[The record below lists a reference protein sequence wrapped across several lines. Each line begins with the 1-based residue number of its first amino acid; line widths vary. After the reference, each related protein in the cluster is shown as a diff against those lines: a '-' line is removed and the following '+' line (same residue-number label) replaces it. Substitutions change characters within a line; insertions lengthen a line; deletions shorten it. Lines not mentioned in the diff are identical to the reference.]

1 MKKMERCNL
10 KATFEAIFK
19 AHFRTVILLSL
30 FLLVG
35 LCLRLT
41 FVLTIPTQQMFDFET
56 YQQLAVNIATGQGY
70 TLGGY
75 PVAWQGMLY
84 STGLGVI
91 YKILGNTSEIIP
103 KVINV
108 FLSEMTIVFVYMIMR
123 RIYNKPWAVWIS
135 VFLMTFMPHQI
146 MYCNVIGTEI
156 ITAFFLSAAI
166 CLSLCRVKM
175 IYKVLGLGVLCGFL
189 SLSKPFFLAY
199 PMILAIAHYMMTH
212 KWKQSLLYFAS
223 VYVVMM
229 LVILPW
235 SLRNLEKYDRWIPVS
250 YNSGFNLYINNNAQN
265 VHGGWMDYREI
276 EKPYALE
283 QAIEAEVQSHGASV
297 KTSPNLEVLL
307 KPYAVDYIKA
317 HPIEFFKLGVI
328 RIHATYFNG
337 AWDLDAWTMNEIS
350 YDQLATV
357 LPSFKDVDEFT
368 YTRFMNFFRALSDI
382 VLGIISGFG
391 VVFVFM
397 NIFRMVKSL
406 YNQKLNLESFVVI
419 PVINLAFV
427 SMVFFVYEGQPRYN
441 FIVLFLLI
449 ITFAIGFDII
459 RDKFLEVEGNTFK
472 IDER

>member
-1 MKKMERCNL
+1 MKKIENL
-10 KATFEAIFK
+10 KP
-19 AHFRTVILLSL
+19 ILILSL

-35 LCLRLT
+35 LYLRTL
-41 FVLTIPTQQMFDFET
+41 FILTIPTKQLYDFET

-91 YKILGNTSEIIP
+91 YKLLGNTSEMIP

-108 FLSEMTIVFVYMIMR
+108 LLSEMTIIFVYMIMK
-123 RIYNKPWAVWIS
+123 RIYNKPWAIWIS

-166 CLSLCRVKM
+166 YLSLLNIKM
-175 IYKVLGLGVLCGFL
+175 IYKFLGLGILCGFL
-189 SLSKPFFLAY
+189 ALSKPFFLAY
-199 PMILAIAHYMMTH
+199 PVILAVSHYMMTH

-265 VHGGWMDYREI
+265 VHGGWMDYHDVK
-276 EKPYALE
+276 KPEALE

-317 HPIEFFKLGVI
+317 HPIEFLKLGVI
-328 RIHATYFNG
+328 RIHSTYFNG
-337 AWDLDAWTMNEIS
+337 AWDLDAWTMNAIS
-350 YDQLATV
+350 YDKLGEV
-357 LPSFKDVDEFT
+357 LPRFADVDEYT
-368 YTRFMNFFRALSDI
+368 YARFMNFFRAISDMI
-382 VLGIISGFG
+382 LGVISGFG
-391 VVFVFM
+391 IVFVFM
-397 NIFRMVKSL
+397 NVLRMFKAL
-406 YNQKLNLESFVVI
+406 YNQKLNLASFVVI
-419 PVINLAFV
+419 PAINLAFV
-427 SMVFFVYEGQPRYN
+427 SLVFFVYEGQPRYN

-449 ITFAIGFDII
+449 MTFAIGFDAI
-459 RDKFLEVEGNTFK
+459 RDKFLEVEGKPFK
-472 IDER
+472 IEDR